1 MAKKAKKRKHTP
13 AQIAYYN
20 RNKGRKGVKKAAT
33 KKVAKKMKGPW
44 NTALLNERDKTHG
57 GFRVNSSVSQRIK
70 DIIRSEPTYANLTSP
85 QKESLDMIAHKI
97 SRIIAGDPNFADHW
111 DDLAGYAKLPSEI
124 ISQDAA
130 AAAK

>member
-1 MAKKAKKRKHTP
+1 MAKKAKKRKPTP

-20 RNKGRKGVKKAAT
+20 RNKGRKKAT
-33 KKVAKKMKGPW
+33 KKSTVKNKMKGPW

-57 GFRVNSSVSQRIK
+57 GFRINSSVSQRIK
-70 DIIRSEPTYANLTSP
+70 DIIRGEPTYANLSAP

-124 ISQDAA
+124 ITQDAA